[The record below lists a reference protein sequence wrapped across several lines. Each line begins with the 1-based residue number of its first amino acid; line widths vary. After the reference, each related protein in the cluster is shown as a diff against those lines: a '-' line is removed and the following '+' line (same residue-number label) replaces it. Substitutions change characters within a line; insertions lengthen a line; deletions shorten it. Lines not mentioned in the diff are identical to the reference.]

1 MLRRASCVL
10 PLAFVLVQS
19 CSSQKTS
26 SASAQEPPP
35 ASTTAPQA
43 EARQAPRLRKP
54 VLSARAESLSTRLV
68 FAPSN
73 QRWYLAASRDKRLLI
88 DLGRVDAEVTKDA
101 GRAAAYREAVERLSP
116 VPLGTRF
123 RLHGAW
129 GEDDAV
135 VTGFDSWNGRIVATV
150 RTSPTIEGMAAR
162 TAPLIVAARRADTI
176 AEPASADCDRTSL
189 TPELALRADS
199 VRDSLEIE
207 LRLFDSPPVDRLAAS
222 IKVQHT
228 RVIGCF
234 GIGRAMLVASLRAG
248 GNEYLRERFVVLDSA
263 GKVHPLRSNSLR
275 FRANDALYALDAD
288 GDGIDDIATRGIDE
302 RAGALT
308 ILRLADG
315 RRLERLA
322 SGFAWESR

>member
-10 PLAFVLVQS
+10 PLVFVLLGS
-19 CSSQKTS
+19 CSPQKAAP
-26 SASAQEPPP
+26 ASAQEPPAPPPP
-35 ASTTAPQA
+35 A
-43 EARQAPRLRKP
+43 ARQAPRIRKP
-54 VLSARAESLSTRLV
+54 QLSARAESLSTRLV
-68 FAPSN
+68 FVPAN
-73 QRWYLAASRDKRLLI
+73 QSWFLAASRGKRLLI

-101 GRAAAYREAVERLSP
+101 ERAAAYREAVERLSP

-162 TAPLIVAARRADTI
+162 TAPMIVAARRADTL
-176 AEPASADCDRTSL
+176 APPALVACERAA
-189 TPELALRADS
+189 LAPALAARADS
-199 VRDSLEIE
+199 VRDSLETE
-207 LRLFDSPPVDRLAAS
+207 LRLFDAPLTDRLAAS
-222 IKVQHT
+222 TTVQHT

-234 GIGRAMLVASLRAG
+234 GIGRALLVASLRAG
-248 GNEYLRERFVVLDSA
+248 GNEYLRERFVVLDDS
-263 GKVHPLRSNSLR
+263 GKVHTLRSNSLR

-288 GDGIDDIATRGIDE
+288 GDGVDDIATRGIDR

-308 ILRLADG
+308 ILRVADG
-315 RRLERLA
+315 RRLERLT